1 MKRYLLAGAIFSLLL
16 LTLATL
22 ISGPV
27 LAAENDH
34 SYYVQGPMETGPEVT
49 VQCLKCHEK
58 HAEDFMKTTH
68 WTWAQDQLVGDKNVV
83 RGKKN
88 AINNF
93 CTSIAG
99 NWPRC
104 TSCHAGYGWTD
115 NNFDFTNA
123 ANVDCLV
130 CHDTT
135 GTYVKEPTGAGNPA
149 KRVDLVYVAQSVG
162 MPSRFNC
169 GTCHFYG
176 GGGDAVKRGDLALAT
191 AAMLAGRW
199 AGSLAVSATACSS
212 RASNAGSWSDIAAAS
227 RPARTDA
234 WSSGSRAASQSSA
247 ISAPAALSSWN
258 APRMPGI
265 GSARRIDGPATR
277 SQ

>member
-1 MKRYLLAGAIFSLLL
+1 MKHFFGKGLLASGLVSLLL
-16 LTLATL
+16 
-22 ISGPV
+22 V
-27 LAAENDH
+27 LAVLPALAVENDH
-34 SYYVQGPMETGPEVT
+34 SYYLQGPLESGPQVT
-49 VQCLKCHEK
+49 KQCLKCHEK

-68 WTWAQDQLVGDKNVV
+68 WTWAQEQLVGDKDVV

-115 NNFDFTNA
+115 DSFDFSNA
-123 ANVDCLV
+123 ENVDCLV

-135 GTYVKEPTGAGNPA
+135 GTYVKEATGAGNPA

-162 MPSRFNC
+162 TPSRFNC

-176 GGGDAVKRGDLALAT
+176 GGGDAVKHGDLD
-191 AAMLAGRW
+191 
-199 AGSLAVSATACSS
+199 SS
-212 RASNAGSWSDIAAAS
+212 
-227 RPARTDA
+227 
-234 WSSGSRAASQSSA
+234 
-247 ISAPAALSSWN
+247 
-258 APRMPGI
+258 M
-265 GSARRIDGPATR
+265 
-277 SQ
+277 